1 MKSLKY
7 LLLIVGAQG
16 FVILLLFFLAAT
28 SD

>member
-7 LLLIVGAQG
+7 LFMILGAQG
-16 FVILLLFFLAAT
+16 FVILLLLFLAST